1 MNMNPEQAKG
11 FLHFFLQNLENE
23 FPTTKKV
30 IAAIPQAQSDY
41 KPDPKSKSARELA
54 WHIAGADMFFMDA
67 VLNGQFDMSGEPPA
81 APAQISDILG
91 WYDGAFKER
100 VAKLKAAPAESL
112 TKQIQAFGVFDLPAV
127 MYLQFMLMHMAH
139 HRGQL
144 STYLRPMGGKIP
156 SIYGGSADEPFQMPS

>member
-1 MNMNPEQAKG
+1 MNADQAKG
-11 FLHFFLQNLENE
+11 FLTFFLQNLENE

-81 APAQISDILG
+81 APAQINDILG

-100 VAKLKAAPAESL
+100 VAKLKAAPTETL

-144 STYLRPMGGKIP
+144 STYLRPMGGK
-156 SIYGGSADEPFQMPS
+156 

>member
-1 MNMNPEQAKG
+1 MNADQAKG
-11 FLHFFLQNLENE
+11 FLQFFLQNLENE

-30 IAAIPQAQSDY
+30 IAAIPQAKSDY

-67 VLNGQFDMSGEPPA
+67 VLKGEFDMSGGEPPV
-81 APAQISDILG
+81 PATINDILG

-100 VAKLKAAPAESL
+100 ITKLKNASPETL
-112 TKQIQAFGVFDLPAV
+112 TKQIKAFGVFDLPAV
-127 MYLQFMLMHMAH
+127 MYLQFMLMHMSH

-156 SIYGGSADEPFQMPS
+156 SIYGGSADEPFQMPA